1 MGAEM
6 STMGSMLSSYTVE
19 ASTRQ
24 TMLGVILATPLF
36 ISYFMTI
43 RDYYLNGKYNKKQTH
58 SSIDSGFCIDEDL
71 PLLEAPPMLVSPT
84 STSSDSYFADAIEAA
99 PVLLSS
105 DDELGDADVSTE
117 QVPLIAKSEKKTL
130 GVPCSRTSEYLVTLS
145 IRLAEKSKTA
155 DHSDKIG
162 ISEVLYQLGEI
173 LFNDN
178 KFKDSKAVLQKAERV
193 HKQIIDET
201 MVSVASA
208 MYKQGNYYNEHGN
221 AALGKIYLDTAIQLR
236 QDASPTAL
244 GKAWAVHIAHK
255 PKHCKDSDLKELLK
269 KVERRLKRASRE
281 AKPLVKTLQ
290 LQASCVRHEH
300 LAASEPVMGEI

>member
-24 TMLGVILATPLF
+24 TMLGVIIATPLF
-36 ISYFMTI
+36 ISYFVTI
-43 RDYYLNGKYNKKQTH
+43 RDYYLNGNSTTKQTH
-58 SSIDSGFCIDEDL
+58 SSIDSDFCIDEDL
-71 PLLEAPPMLVSPT
+71 PLFEAHPMLVSPT
-84 STSSDSYFADAIEAA
+84 SSSADTADAIEAA
-99 PVLLSS
+99 PSFLSS
-105 DDELGDADVSTE
+105 DDELGCADVSTE
-117 QVPLIAKSEKKTL
+117 QAPLMAESEKKTL

-178 KFKDSKAVLQKAERV
+178 NFKDSKAVLLKAERV
-193 HKQIIDET
+193 QKQIIDET

-221 AALGKIYLDTAIQLR
+221 AALGKLYLETAIQLR

-244 GKAWAVHIAHK
+244 GKAWAVHTAHK
-255 PKHCKDSDLKELLK
+255 PKRCKDSDLKELLK
-269 KVERRLKRASRE
+269 KVERRLKRASGE

-290 LQASCVRHEH
+290 LKASCVRHEH
-300 LAASEPVMGEI
+300 VAASEPVMGEI